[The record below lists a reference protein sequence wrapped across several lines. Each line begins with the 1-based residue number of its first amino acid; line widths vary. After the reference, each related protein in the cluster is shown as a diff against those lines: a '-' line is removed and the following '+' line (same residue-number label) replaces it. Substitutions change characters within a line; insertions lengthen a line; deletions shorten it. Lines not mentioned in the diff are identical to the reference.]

1 MDKIRAY
8 LNEHTNP
15 PVFLVSLVLTLALV
29 LWGVIDAENLGNVA
43 TRVQGFISTYFGW
56 WYMGVVVFFL
66 IFALILMF
74 SPYGRIRMGKDD
86 DRPYWNRWQWFSMLF
101 TAGMGIGLVFFG
113 VAEPVGHYSTF
124 IQDVWNNNPG
134 EAATEAIRMT
144 IFHWGL
150 HPWAI
155 YIVLGLS
162 MGYFCFRHDLPL
174 RPAAAFYPLIGR
186 AIYGWVGHLV
196 DILAVFG
203 TLFGLATS
211 LGLGAGQINA
221 GLGAVF
227 GMPVG
232 AWWQV
237 LLIALI
243 TTIAVGSLM
252 LGLDKGIRRLSVFNM
267 YTAILLAVVVFF
279 AGPTLFLLDLII
291 QSTGDYLQ
299 NLPLTSFRT
308 WTFKDAGQ
316 EQILGTTLFYWGWW
330 IAWSPFVGMFIAR
343 ISRGRTIREFV
354 VGTLLA
360 PVGASIVWFCIF
372 GGTALFLMIEQGNQA
387 LPAVAGAEEKALF
400 VLLEQLPL
408 WWLAVDVLSVLG
420 VVVVA
425 VFFATSSDSGSF
437 VVDMLTNGG
446 DPYPIWQQRM
456 FWACMEGVVAAILLL
471 AGAYGGG
478 GNPLVGLQTAA
489 ITSGLPFSIVLVL
502 MCWGIVRQLRREDMN
517 SIPGPQVPKK
527 HLGPPTPAEKEAAG
541 QSASADSDADRANV

>member
-29 LWGVIDAENLGNVA
+29 GWGCINAEHLGNVA
-43 TRVQGFISTYFGW
+43 SSVQQFIGTYFGW

-86 DRPYWNRWQWFSMLF
+86 DRPFWNRWQWFSMLF

-113 VAEPVGHYSTF
+113 VAEPVDHYGTF
-124 IQDVWNNNPG
+124 IQDVWDNNPG

-144 IFHWGL
+144 IFHWGF
-150 HPWAI
+150 HPWAV

-174 RPAAAFYPLIGR
+174 RPAAAFYPLIGKG
-186 AIYGWVGHLV
+186 IYGWVGHLV

-211 LGLGAGQINA
+211 LGLGARQINA

-232 AWWQV
+232 AGWQV
-237 LLIALI
+237 LLIGVI
-243 TTIAVGSLM
+243 TAVAVTSLM

-279 AGPTLFLLDLII
+279 AGPTPFLLDLMI

-308 WTFKDAGQ
+308 WTFSEAGKN
-316 EQILGTTLFYWGWW
+316 QILGTTLFYWGWW

-343 ISRGRTIREFV
+343 ISRGRTIREFI

-372 GGTALFLMIEQGNQA
+372 GGTGLFLIIEQGNEA
-387 LPAVAGAEEKALF
+387 LPAVADAEEKALF
-400 VLLEQLPL
+400 VLLGELPL
-408 WWLAVDVLSVLG
+408 WGLVVDVMSVLG

-446 DPYPIWQQRM
+446 DPHPIWQQRM

-471 AGAYGGG
+471 AGSFVG
-478 GNPLVGLQTAA
+478 GNPLVGLQTAS
-489 ITSGLPFSIVLVL
+489 ITSGLPFSIVLGI
-502 MCWGIVRQLRREDMN
+502 MCWGLVRQLRREDLN
-517 SIPGPQVPKK
+517 NIPGPQVPKK
-527 HLGPPTPAEKEAAG
+527 DLGPPTPAEREQETATT
-541 QSASADSDADRANV
+541 ASP